1 MMEFSFEKLI
11 IWQKS
16 RSIVKDV
23 YKIASKFPPHEKYAL
38 SDQLRRAA
46 VSVSSNIAEGTGRF
60 SNKEKIHFCEIAY
73 GSLMEVICQL
83 TLAVDLGLAAEEDV
97 NKLRPTFEELSRQL
111 CAYRKSMFKEEH
123 LSKP

>member
-1 MMEFSFEKLI
+1 MIEFSFEKLI

-16 RSIVKDV
+16 RSIVKEV

-60 SNKEKIHFCEIAY
+60 SNKEKYTFA
-73 GSLMEVICQL
+73 
-83 TLAVDLGLAAEEDV
+83 
-97 NKLRPTFEELSRQL
+97 KLRMDR
-111 CAYRKSMFKEEH
+111 
-123 LSKP
+123 